1 MFFSLPVENFFY
13 TLNNSLSVGCICAF
27 LFFCTLFYIIN
38 IISKSIN
45 PERCTT
51 FLKFTYFCYMK
62 QTLFLI
68 VFFVVLIPFS
78 LLSQDFGETKAREL
92 NAEAKKLRV
101 NNPEMS
107 LQVARKALEISDK
120 IGDNELKALS
130 NKNIGVAFYFMAKYD
145 SAARYLEVGHK
156 IYQEINDSVGI
167 SATANNLG
175 LVYKNK
181 GDLDM
186 AASNFRQSISI
197 DVALRDTSGI
207 PYGFSNLGQVYQIQ
221 GKYSLAIY
229 CYERS
234 AYYEKLAENPVGI
247 GESYNNIAV
256 CYTEIGKYQQ
266 SLSYQ
271 QKALN
276 AIRDLDEP
284 FLKSS
289 IYNNM
294 GPNYIGLHQFD
305 QARKFIA
312 MSVQM
317 RENLGDNYGL
327 ANNYIHMSELM
338 REIGKTDSAE
348 FFLFKA
354 MDLCVNSGSNRLA
367 AIILYNQG
375 MVYSDKKQYKKSNE
389 YLLNALEFAELMNEN
404 PILSDI
410 YSLLSDNYSTL
421 GDFKQAYDY
430 QVKWSEHTVERIN
443 SNENNIQKAE
453 GEKFVPEKN
462 ENKEHENIYQLLYIS
477 IGIMVA
483 SLILLLFFNKRRPEK
498 KN

>member
-1 MFFSLPVENFFY
+1 MKQILFR
-13 TLNNSLSVGCICAF
+13 IF
-27 LFFCTLFYIIN
+27 LFFI
-38 IISKSIN
+38 
-45 PERCTT
+45 
-51 FLKFTYFCYMK
+51 
-62 QTLFLI
+62 
-68 VFFVVLIPFS
+68 LIPAS
-78 LLSQDFGETKAREL
+78 LFSQDFGETKAREL

-107 LQVARKALEISDK
+107 LQVARKALTVSNSTTNE
-120 IGDNELKALS
+120 ELKALS

-145 SAARYLEVGHK
+145 SAAKYLEVGHK
-156 IYQEINDSVGI
+156 IYQEINDSAGI

-181 GDLDM
+181 GDLET
-186 AASNFRQSISI
+186 AAVNFKQSISI

-221 GKYSLAIY
+221 GQYSLAIY
-229 CYERS
+229 CYEKS
-234 AYYEKLAENPVGI
+234 AYYETLAENPVGV

-256 CYTEIGKYQQ
+256 CYTEIGRFQQ
-266 SLSYQ
+266 SLAYQ

-276 AIRDLDEP
+276 AIKDLDEP
-284 FLKSS
+284 FLRAS

-294 GPNYIGLHQFD
+294 GPNYIGLHQYP
-305 QARKFIA
+305 QAREHIGLSIKI
-312 MSVQM
+312 
-317 RENLGDNYGL
+317 RENLEDNYGL

-338 REIGKTDSAE
+338 RELGRTDSAE

-354 MDLCVNSGSNRLA
+354 MELCVNSGSNRLA

-375 MVYSDKKQYKKSNE
+375 MVYSDKKQYRKSNE

-410 YSLLSDNYSTL
+410 YSLLSENYSSL
-421 GDFKQAYDY
+421 GDYKKAYDY

-443 SNENNIQKAE
+443 DNENTIQKAE
-453 GEKFVPEKN
+453 EEDESGMAEVES
-462 ENKEHENIYQLLYIS
+462 KEHNTVRELLYIS
-477 IGIMVA
+477 VGIMVA
-483 SLILLLFFNKRRPEK
+483 SLALLLFFNKRRPSK
-498 KN
+498 KD